1 MEKSQ
6 KYKIYLAG
14 GVIGAVVGFIIS
26 YAIVQNA
33 EHENQTLSIS
43 SKQGLQIGLNTMNL
57 IRNIS
62 HILQKR

>member
-26 YAIVQNA
+26 YAMVQNA